1 MRAPSE
7 TAEKASDETVPVVLS
22 REPKAACQNRPIFT
36 YHDDLMTQDQEGHPV
51 FMIDEL
57 EAKKELA
64 GLEEDSSKRVR
75 SAASRRMTT
84 ELPIVENENTSDP
97 FDEMAILDAE
107 VRDEGGERTITCRSI
122 LIGLVAS
129 IIGAA
134 TAEVFMFKPVHVH
147 VDILFIQIICM
158 LMGQFCA
165 SVPGPLWWNPGPLET
180 KETVFSVIMAGSASA
195 GVLGVE
201 LIAAQE
207 VMFEKHMPAIVSV
220 MTLLSSQLIG
230 YGMAGLLRS
239 ILVYPSEIIYPG
251 VLPVVALFQS
261 MSSKSETTVKQMSFF
276 KKTMAAISLYEI
288 IPTYLAPAL
297 SAVSIW
303 CLALPQVPAITN
315 LFGGSLP
322 AEGMG
327 LMAFSADWTLVGSH
341 SPLFVPLLAQMTDWV
356 AYFGCIIIYSGA
368 YTANWLNGGHL
379 PFISYNLFDK
389 HGHRYNLTAAV
400 MKNGTGNAKVI
411 EELGVPSFST
421 SFILARAFLCMAVS
435 ASITI
440 GVYTSVVTLMED
452 RKQTKLHGKILKP
465 CPHREITKN
474 MRDIPTY
481 GYAGILVGATALAF
495 LSSHLADSGLAPE
508 ALATSLLISFVL
520 CIASGYFY
528 GTLGIP
534 LFVQPV
540 TQMLGGILFP
550 GNAIGTMWFTMY
562 GSTSVQQCVLML
574 KDFKLGTY
582 MHIAPISVLI
592 AQLIGTIAGG
602 IVHVAVMLSIVTSQ
616 REVLLMPN
624 GNGMFTGMVLSVM
637 ASQSTGW
644 GLFSRAIYYP
654 GKIYAFVPY
663 SLLLGFFAPIP
674 FIIYGKYY
682 PNSILAKVNVSLFI
696 ASLSHGMF
704 GANSGRFT
712 AVIVGFVSQFFMRKY
727 HFKWY
732 KKYNYILCA
741 ALDGGTQMT
750 VVALA
755 FLLQGGAGFQIKVP
769 TYFLNPK
776 GTRDYCK
783 LFTANTSH

>member
-1 MRAPSE
+1 MIINLTSFLPRGKGRMRAPSE

-520 CIASGYFY
+520 WFLYFNS
-528 GTLGIP
+528 
-534 LFVQPV
+534 
-540 TQMLGGILFP
+540 GILFP

-696 ASLSHGMF
+696 ASLSHGMCQLWALHSSYC
-704 GANSGRFT
+704 G
-712 AVIVGFVSQFFMRKY
+712 
-727 HFKWY
+727 
-732 KKYNYILCA
+732 LCFSVLYA
-741 ALDGGTQMT
+741 QISFQVLDGGTQMT

>member
-276 KKTMAAISLYEI
+276 KKTMAAISLSHMITREYLDEI

-400 MKNGTGNAKVI
+400 MKNGTGNAKRRDI
-411 EELGVPSFST
+411 NGRQEADQTAWQDFETLPTSRNNEEYAGHSDLVSFSV
-421 SFILARAFLCMAVS
+421 SRCDMHLPAIQSLSDCLAL
-435 ASITI
+435 
-440 GVYTSVVTLMED
+440 LDLE
-452 RKQTKLHGKILKP
+452 P
-465 CPHREITKN
+465 
-474 MRDIPTY
+474 RDS

-534 LFVQPV
+534 LFVQRESIAFDFFLLTYRKNADCDTLFLIDGLVTWIAV
-540 TQMLGGILFP
+540 TQMLGFLYFNSGILFP

-637 ASQSTGW
+637 ASQSTGCQLW
-644 GLFSRAIYYP
+644 ALHSSYCGLCFSVL
-654 GKIYAFVPY
+654 YAQISFQV
-663 SLLLGFFAPIP
+663 
-674 FIIYGKYY
+674 
-682 PNSILAKVNVSLFI
+682 VS
-696 ASLSHGMF
+696 S
-704 GANSGRFT
+704 T
-712 AVIVGFVSQFFMRKY
+712 
-727 HFKWY
+727 
-732 KKYNYILCA
+732 

>member
-520 CIASGYFY
+520 WFLYFNS
-528 GTLGIP
+528 
-534 LFVQPV
+534 
-540 TQMLGGILFP
+540 GILFP

-727 HFKWY
+727 HFKC
-732 KKYNYILCA
+732 YILCA